1 VTESGGPGFFGA
13 RNSATRIEIFDE
25 LSELSKAAL
34 RAFFR
39 RMGAPH
45 LMDEVVLPLLD
56 EGDSQI
62 FAAVRDRPWPPWGL
76 GARNVVAVLQTHL
89 VADGCWGLSPVY
101 VADEDL
107 TNVGLAAALYKEALE
122 SLAVDPNAEVHYLV
136 ADGSLVANRA
146 LRRTGF
152 ERTDDVFLTEAARY
166 FTYRILARDLLGR
179 LGLDRVDTADVLAEA
194 LDDEVHE
201 RNAAFHSTIY
211 LASRAEWVVDRVDV
225 ASEIA
230 RLVRGGHYS
239 KPGGVPTGTGRY
251 FVDEPFIEV
260 VQPVREFLTAAEAQ
274 GLLEHVLAARQRFVP
289 GTVIERG
296 AEAPTVDERVRR
308 GLTLDDLGRYGAV
321 LTERIKEQLEEVRAR
336 LQYPAFPLGRI
347 ELQATAAGDG
357 DYFRLHRDSD
367 GSDTRELTFVYFF
380 FREPR
385 RFSGGELRVFE
396 TSVSEGRLIP
406 TDRSQTIVPRSNLAV
421 FFPSRHEH
429 EVLPVRV
436 PSKAFEDGRFSI
448 TGWIHRQ

>member
-1 VTESGGPGFFGA
+1 MAKPVDHDLFGE
-13 RNSATRIEIFDE
+13 RNGATRIEIFDE
-25 LSELSKAAL
+25 LSELAKAAL
-34 RAFFR
+34 HAFFR

-45 LMDEVVLPLLD
+45 LMEEVVLPLLS

-107 TNVGLAAALYKEALE
+107 TNVGLVAALYKEALE
-122 SLAVDPNAEVHYLV
+122 TLVVDPQAEVDYLV
-136 ADGSLVANRA
+136 ADGSLLADRA
-146 LRRTGF
+146 LRRVGF
-152 ERTDDVFLTEAARY
+152 ERSEDVFLTEAARY
-166 FTYRILARDLLGR
+166 LTYRVPAGDLLAN
-179 LGLDRVDTADVLAEA
+179 LGLADVDTVDVLAHA
-194 LDDEVHE
+194 LDDEAYE

-211 LASRAEWVVDRVDV
+211 LASRAEWVVARADV

-251 FVDEPFIEV
+251 AVDPPFDEV
-260 VQPVREFLTAAEAQ
+260 AQIVRDLLSPQEQQ
-274 GLLEHVLAARQRFVP
+274 GLLDHVLERRQEFEAA
-289 GTVIERG
+289 TIIERG
-296 AEAPTVDERVRR
+296 AGSPSVNEKVRR
-308 GLTLDDLGRYGAV
+308 GLSLDGLGRFEG
-321 LTERIKEQLEEVRAR
+321 LITERVMEQLEEVRAR
-336 LQYPAFPLGRI
+336 LRYPAFPLGRI
-347 ELQATAAGDG
+347 ELQATAGGDG
-357 DYFRLHRDSD
+357 DYFRIHSDSD
-367 GSDTRELTFVYFF
+367 GEDTRELTFVHFF
-380 FREPR
+380 FAEPR

-396 TSVSEGRLIP
+396 TDQRDGRLIP
-406 TDRSQTIVPRSNLAV
+406 TDRSQTIVPRGNLAV

-436 PSKAFEDGRFSI
+436 PSKAFEDSRFSI
-448 TGWIHRQ
+448 TGWIHRK